1 MYFYYFGKFL
11 QISLNNSKKNAVSA
25 DTGWFDT
32 FTRAFISLLF
42 IGIGFMSI
50 SAITNS
56 VSHNQALLSLFEVNR
71 INPITAKDDK
81 GAAGAG
87 QELSVKPNQPNKP
100 SGLKLAENILKTLK
114 DMGAN
119 KLDGVDRL
127 TNPSTQQAAK
137 TPDVLGA
144 LNEFVKTFMDT
155 IRVQDQNAESSLAQF
170 SLQKSSLSKYRDKTE
185 SFEIGMQNL
194 IQDVK
199 GLNVKIGN
207 LNTDKVSSSLLSDA
221 KADDTNV
228 LSTQASEMKN
238 NTNPKIYASL
248 EALNQSANSLF
259 AAVGITAKV
268 GSLETLLENM
278 KTPLMDGLVVGGA
291 GNVINISAWKE

>member
-1 MYFYYFGKFL
+1 M
-11 QISLNNSKKNAVSA
+11 QIRAGLMPA
-25 DTGWFDT
+25 
-32 FTRAFISLLF
+32 RAFLSLF
-42 IGIGFMSI
+42 KGIGFMSI
-50 SAITNS
+50 SAIANS

-71 INPITAKDDK
+71 INPISGKDDK

-119 KLDGVDRL
+119 KLDGVERL
-127 TNPSTQQAAK
+127 SNPSTQQAAK

-144 LNEFVKTFMDT
+144 LNEFVKTFMDA
-155 IRVQDQNAESSLAQF
+155 IRVQDQNADSSSAQF

-199 GLNVKIGN
+199 GLSVKIGN
-207 LNTDKVSSSLLSDA
+207 GNTDNVSSSILSDA
-221 KADDTNV
+221 KAVDTNM
-228 LSTQASEMKN
+228 LSTQAGGMKN
-238 NTNPKIYASL
+238 NINPKISASL

-291 GNVINISAWKE
+291 GNVVNISA

>member
-1 MYFYYFGKFL
+1 
-11 QISLNNSKKNAVSA
+11 
-25 DTGWFDT
+25 
-32 FTRAFISLLF
+32 
-42 IGIGFMSI
+42 MSI
-50 SAITNS
+50 SAIANP

-71 INPITAKDDK
+71 INPITGKDDK

-127 TNPSTQQAAK
+127 SNPSTQQAAK

-155 IRVQDQNAESSLAQF
+155 IRVQDQNADSSSAQF

-199 GLNVKIGN
+199 GLNAKIGN
-207 LNTDKVSSSLLSDA
+207 LNTDKVSSSLLSDT
-221 KADDTNV
+221 KALDTNV
-228 LSTQASEMKN
+228 LSTQASGMKN
-238 NTNPKIYASL
+238 NTNPKISASL
-248 EALNQSANSLF
+248 EVLNQSANSLF

-291 GNVINISAWKE
+291 GNVINISA

>member
-1 MYFYYFGKFL
+1 MPLG
-11 QISLNNSKKNAVSA
+11 QIRGGLMPA
-25 DTGWFDT
+25 
-32 FTRAFISLLF
+32 RAFLSLF
-42 IGIGFMSI
+42 KGIGFMSI
-50 SAITNS
+50 SAIANP

-71 INPITAKDDK
+71 INPISAKDDK

-127 TNPSTQQAAK
+127 SNPSTQQAAK

-155 IRVQDQNAESSLAQF
+155 IRVQDQNADSSSAQF
-170 SLQKSSLSKYRDKTE
+170 SLQKSSLSQYRDKTE

-194 IQDVK
+194 IQNVK
-199 GLNVKIGN
+199 GLNAKIGN
-207 LNTDKVSSSLLSDA
+207 LNTDKVSSSLLSDT
-221 KADDTNV
+221 KALDKNG
-228 LSTQASEMKN
+228 LSTQASGMKN
-238 NTNPKIYASL
+238 NTNPKISASL

-278 KTPLMDGLVVGGA
+278 KIPLMDGLVAGGA
-291 GNVINISAWKE
+291 GNVINISA

>member
-1 MYFYYFGKFL
+1 MPL
-11 QISLNNSKKNAVSA
+11 VQIRGGLMPA
-25 DTGWFDT
+25 
-32 FTRAFISLLF
+32 RAFLSLF
-42 IGIGFMSI
+42 KGIGFMSI
-50 SAITNS
+50 SAIANP

-71 INPITAKDDK
+71 INPISAKDDK

-144 LNEFVKTFMDT
+144 LNEFVKTFMDA
-155 IRVQDQNAESSLAQF
+155 IRVQDQNTDSSLAQF

-207 LNTDKVSSSLLSDA
+207 LNTDNVSSSLLSDA

-291 GNVINISAWKE
+291 GNVINISA

>member
-1 MYFYYFGKFL
+1 
-11 QISLNNSKKNAVSA
+11 
-25 DTGWFDT
+25 
-32 FTRAFISLLF
+32 
-42 IGIGFMSI
+42 MSI

-71 INPITAKDDK
+71 IKPITAKDDK
-81 GAAGAG
+81 GVAVTG
-87 QELSVKPNQPNKP
+87 QELAVKPNQPNKP
-100 SGLKLAENILKTLK
+100 TGLKLADNILKTLK
-114 DMGAN
+114 EMGAN

-127 TNPSTQQAAK
+127 SNPSTQQAAK
-137 TPDVLGA
+137 TPDALGA
-144 LNEFVKTFMDT
+144 LNEFVRTFMDA
-155 IRVQDQNAESSLAQF
+155 IRVQDQNSETSLAQL
-170 SLQKSSLSKYRDKTE
+170 SLQKSSLSKYRDRTE

-199 GLNVKIGN
+199 GLSVNIGN
-207 LNTDKVSSSLLSDA
+207 GNTDNVSRSILSDA
-221 KADDTNV
+221 KAVDTNM
-228 LSTQASEMKN
+228 LSTQAGGMKN
-238 NTNPKIYASL
+238 NINPKISASL

>member
-1 MYFYYFGKFL
+1 
-11 QISLNNSKKNAVSA
+11 
-25 DTGWFDT
+25 
-32 FTRAFISLLF
+32 
-42 IGIGFMSI
+42 MSI
-50 SAITNS
+50 SAIANS

-100 SGLKLAENILKTLK
+100 PGLKLAENILKTLK

-144 LNEFVKTFMDT
+144 LNEFVKTFMDA
-155 IRVQDQNAESSLAQF
+155 IRVQDQNADSSSAQF
-170 SLQKSSLSKYRDKTE
+170 SLQKSSLSQYRDKTE

-194 IQDVK
+194 IQNVK
-199 GLNVKIGN
+199 GLNAKIGN
-207 LNTDKVSSSLLSDA
+207 LNTDKVSSSLLSDT
-221 KADDTNV
+221 KALDKNG
-228 LSTQASEMKN
+228 LSTQASGMKN
-238 NTNPKIYASL
+238 NTNPKISASL

-278 KTPLMDGLVVGGA
+278 KIPLMDGLVAGGA
-291 GNVINISAWKE
+291 GNVINISA

>member
-1 MYFYYFGKFL
+1 MPLG
-11 QISLNNSKKNAVSA
+11 QIRGGLMPA
-25 DTGWFDT
+25 
-32 FTRAFISLLF
+32 RAFLSLF
-42 IGIGFMSI
+42 KGIGFMSI
-50 SAITNS
+50 SAIANP

-127 TNPSTQQAAK
+127 SNPSTQQAAK

-155 IRVQDQNAESSLAQF
+155 IRVQDQNADSSLAQF
-170 SLQKSSLSKYRDKTE
+170 SLQKSSLSQYRDKTE

-221 KADDTNV
+221 KADDTN
-228 LSTQASEMKN
+228 LLNTQASEMKN

-291 GNVINISAWKE
+291 GNVINISA

>member
-1 MYFYYFGKFL
+1 MPLG
-11 QISLNNSKKNAVSA
+11 QIRGGLMPA
-25 DTGWFDT
+25 
-32 FTRAFISLLF
+32 RAFLSLF
-42 IGIGFMSI
+42 KGIGFMSI
-50 SAITNS
+50 SAIANP

-71 INPITAKDDK
+71 INPISAKDDK

-144 LNEFVKTFMDT
+144 LNEFVKTFMDA
-155 IRVQDQNAESSLAQF
+155 IRVQDQNADSSSAQF
-170 SLQKSSLSKYRDKTE
+170 SLQKSSLSQYRDKTE

-207 LNTDKVSSSLLSDA
+207 LNTDNVSSSLLSDA

-238 NTNPKIYASL
+238 NTNPKISASL
-248 EALNQSANSLF
+248 EVLNQSANSLF

-291 GNVINISAWKE
+291 GNVINISA

>member
-1 MYFYYFGKFL
+1 M
-11 QISLNNSKKNAVSA
+11 QIRAGLMPA
-25 DTGWFDT
+25 
-32 FTRAFISLLF
+32 RAFLSLF
-42 IGIGFMSI
+42 KGIGFMSI
-50 SAITNS
+50 SAIANP

-71 INPITAKDDK
+71 INPISGKDDK

-127 TNPSTQQAAK
+127 SNPSTQQAAK

-155 IRVQDQNAESSLAQF
+155 IRVQDQNADSSSAQF

-199 GLNVKIGN
+199 GLSVKIGN
-207 LNTDKVSSSLLSDA
+207 GNTDNVSSSILSDA
-221 KADDTNV
+221 NAVDTNV
-228 LSTQASEMKN
+228 LNTQAGGMKN
-238 NTNPKIYASL
+238 NTNPKISASL
-248 EALNQSANSLF
+248 EVLNQSANSLF

-291 GNVINISAWKE
+291 GNVINISA

>member
-1 MYFYYFGKFL
+1 M
-11 QISLNNSKKNAVSA
+11 QIRAGLMPA
-25 DTGWFDT
+25 
-32 FTRAFISLLF
+32 RAFLSLF
-42 IGIGFMSI
+42 KGIGFMSI
-50 SAITNS
+50 SAIANP

-71 INPITAKDDK
+71 INPISGKDDK

-119 KLDGVDRL
+119 KLDGVDRQS
-127 TNPSTQQAAK
+127 NPSTQQAAK

-170 SLQKSSLSKYRDKTE
+170 SLQKSSLSQYRDKTE

-199 GLNVKIGN
+199 GLNAKIGN
-207 LNTDKVSSSLLSDA
+207 LNTDKVSSSLLSDT
-221 KADDTNV
+221 KALDTNV
-228 LSTQASEMKN
+228 LSTQASGMKN
-238 NTNPKIYASL
+238 NTNPKISASL

-291 GNVINISAWKE
+291 GNVINISA

>member
-1 MYFYYFGKFL
+1 MPL
-11 QISLNNSKKNAVSA
+11 VQIRVGLMPA
-25 DTGWFDT
+25 
-32 FTRAFISLLF
+32 RAFLSLF
-42 IGIGFMSI
+42 KGFGFMSI
-50 SAITNS
+50 SAIANP

-71 INPITAKDDK
+71 INPITGKDDK

-127 TNPSTQQAAK
+127 SNPSTQQAAK

-155 IRVQDQNAESSLAQF
+155 IRVQDQNADSSSAQF
-170 SLQKSSLSKYRDKTE
+170 SLQKSSLSIYRDKTE

-199 GLNVKIGN
+199 GLSLKISNG
-207 LNTDKVSSSLLSDA
+207 NTDNVSSSILSDA
-221 KADDTNV
+221 NAVDTNV
-228 LSTQASEMKN
+228 LNTQAGGMKN
-238 NTNPKIYASL
+238 NINPKISASL

>member
-1 MYFYYFGKFL
+1 MPL
-11 QISLNNSKKNAVSA
+11 VQIRGGLIPA
-25 DTGWFDT
+25 
-32 FTRAFISLLF
+32 RAFLSLF
-42 IGIGFMSI
+42 KGIGFMSI
-50 SAITNS
+50 SAIANP

-71 INPITAKDDK
+71 INPITGKDDK
-81 GAAGAG
+81 GAAGAE

-127 TNPSTQQAAK
+127 SNPSTQQAAK

-155 IRVQDQNAESSLAQF
+155 IRVQDQNADSSSAQF

-199 GLNVKIGN
+199 GLSVKIGN
-207 LNTDKVSSSLLSDA
+207 GNTDNVSSSILSDA
-221 KADDTNV
+221 KAVDTNM
-228 LSTQASEMKN
+228 LSTQAGSMKN
-238 NTNPKIYASL
+238 NINPKISASL

-291 GNVINISAWKE
+291 GNVINISA

>member
-1 MYFYYFGKFL
+1 MGL
-11 QISLNNSKKNAVSA
+11 MPA
-25 DTGWFDT
+25 
-32 FTRAFISLLF
+32 RAFISLLF

-50 SAITNS
+50 SAIANS

-71 INPITAKDDK
+71 INPISGKDDK

-119 KLDGVDRL
+119 KLDGVDRPS
-127 TNPSTQQAAK
+127 NPSTQQAAK
-137 TPDVLGA
+137 TPGVLGA
-144 LNEFVKTFMDT
+144 LNEFVKTFMDA
-155 IRVQDQNAESSLAQF
+155 IRVQDQNADSSSAQF

-185 SFEIGMQNL
+185 SFESGMQNL

-199 GLNVKIGN
+199 GLSVKIGN
-207 LNTDKVSSSLLSDA
+207 GNTDNVSSSILSDA
-221 KADDTNV
+221 KAVDTNV
-228 LSTQASEMKN
+228 LSTQAGSMKN
-238 NTNPKIYASL
+238 NINPKISASL

-291 GNVINISAWKE
+291 GNVVNISA

>member
-1 MYFYYFGKFL
+1 MPLG
-11 QISLNNSKKNAVSA
+11 QIRGGLMPA
-25 DTGWFDT
+25 
-32 FTRAFISLLF
+32 RAFLSLF
-42 IGIGFMSI
+42 KGIGFMSI
-50 SAITNS
+50 SAIANP

-155 IRVQDQNAESSLAQF
+155 IRVQDQNADSSSAQF

-207 LNTDKVSSSLLSDA
+207 LNTDKVSSFILSDT
-221 KADDTNV
+221 KALDTNV

-238 NTNPKIYASL
+238 NTNPKISASL

-291 GNVINISAWKE
+291 GNVINISA

>member
-1 MYFYYFGKFL
+1 M
-11 QISLNNSKKNAVSA
+11 QIRVGLMPA
-25 DTGWFDT
+25 
-32 FTRAFISLLF
+32 RAFISLLF

-50 SAITNS
+50 SAIANS

-71 INPITAKDDK
+71 INPITGKDDK

-127 TNPSTQQAAK
+127 SNPSTQQAAK

-144 LNEFVKTFMDT
+144 LNEFVKTFMDA
-155 IRVQDQNAESSLAQF
+155 IRVQDQNADSSSAQF

-199 GLNVKIGN
+199 GLSVKIGN
-207 LNTDKVSSSLLSDA
+207 GNTDNVSSSILSDA
-221 KADDTNV
+221 KAVDTNV
-228 LSTQASEMKN
+228 LNTQAGGMKN
-238 NTNPKIYASL
+238 NINPKISASL

-291 GNVINISAWKE
+291 GNVVNISA

>member
-1 MYFYYFGKFL
+1 MPLG
-11 QISLNNSKKNAVSA
+11 QIRGYLMPA
-25 DTGWFDT
+25 
-32 FTRAFISLLF
+32 RAFLSLF
-42 IGIGFMSI
+42 KGIGFMSI
-50 SAITNS
+50 SAIANP

-71 INPITAKDDK
+71 INPISAKDDK

-127 TNPSTQQAAK
+127 SNPSTQQAAK

-155 IRVQDQNAESSLAQF
+155 IRVQDQNTDSSLAQF

-199 GLNVKIGN
+199 GLNAKIGN
-207 LNTDKVSSSLLSDA
+207 LNTDKVSSSLLSDT
-221 KADDTNV
+221 KALDTNG

-238 NTNPKIYASL
+238 NTNPKISASL

-291 GNVINISAWKE
+291 GNVINISA

>member
-1 MYFYYFGKFL
+1 MPL
-11 QISLNNSKKNAVSA
+11 VQIRVGLMPA
-25 DTGWFDT
+25 
-32 FTRAFISLLF
+32 RAFISLLF

-50 SAITNS
+50 SAIANS

-71 INPITAKDDK
+71 INPISGKDDK

-127 TNPSTQQAAK
+127 SNPSTQQAAK
-137 TPDVLGA
+137 PPGVLGA
-144 LNEFVKTFMDT
+144 LNEFVKTFMDA
-155 IRVQDQNAESSLAQF
+155 IRVQDQNADSSSAQF

-199 GLNVKIGN
+199 GLSVKIGN
-207 LNTDKVSSSLLSDA
+207 GNTDNVSSSILSDA
-221 KADDTNV
+221 KAVDTNM
-228 LSTQASEMKN
+228 LSTQAGSMKN
-238 NTNPKIYASL
+238 NINPKISASL

-291 GNVINISAWKE
+291 GNVINISA

>member
-1 MYFYYFGKFL
+1 MPL
-11 QISLNNSKKNAVSA
+11 VQIRVGLMPA
-25 DTGWFDT
+25 
-32 FTRAFISLLF
+32 RAFISLLF

-50 SAITNS
+50 SAIANS

-71 INPITAKDDK
+71 INPISGKDDK

-127 TNPSTQQAAK
+127 SNPSTQQAAK

-155 IRVQDQNAESSLAQF
+155 IRVQDQNADSSSAQF

-199 GLNVKIGN
+199 GLSVKIGN
-207 LNTDKVSSSLLSDA
+207 GNTDNVSSSILSDA
-221 KADDTNV
+221 KVVDTNV
-228 LSTQASEMKN
+228 LSTQAGSMKN
-238 NTNPKIYASL
+238 NINPKISASL

-291 GNVINISAWKE
+291 GNVINISA

>member
-1 MYFYYFGKFL
+1 MPLG
-11 QISLNNSKKNAVSA
+11 QIRGGLML
-25 DTGWFDT
+25 
-32 FTRAFISLLF
+32 TRAFLSLF
-42 IGIGFMSI
+42 KGIGFMSI
-50 SAITNS
+50 SAIANP

-71 INPITAKDDK
+71 INPISGKDNK

-155 IRVQDQNAESSLAQF
+155 IWVQDQNTDSSLAQF

-207 LNTDKVSSSLLSDA
+207 LNTDNVSSSLLSDA

-228 LSTQASEMKN
+228 LSTQASEMNN
-238 NTNPKIYASL
+238 NTNPKISASL
-248 EALNQSANSLF
+248 EVLNQSANSLF

-291 GNVINISAWKE
+291 GNVINISA

>member
-1 MYFYYFGKFL
+1 
-11 QISLNNSKKNAVSA
+11 
-25 DTGWFDT
+25 
-32 FTRAFISLLF
+32 
-42 IGIGFMSI
+42 MSI
-50 SAITNS
+50 SAIANP

-71 INPITAKDDK
+71 INPISAKDDK

-119 KLDGVDRL
+119 KLDGVERL
-127 TNPSTQQAAK
+127 SNPSTQQAANK

-155 IRVQDQNAESSLAQF
+155 IRVQDQNADSSSAQF

-199 GLNVKIGN
+199 GLSVKIGN
-207 LNTDKVSSSLLSDA
+207 GNTDNVSSSILSDA
-221 KADDTNV
+221 NAVDTNV
-228 LSTQASEMKN
+228 LNTQAGGMKN
-238 NTNPKIYASL
+238 NINPKISASL

>member
-1 MYFYYFGKFL
+1 MPL
-11 QISLNNSKKNAVSA
+11 VQIRGGLMPA
-25 DTGWFDT
+25 
-32 FTRAFISLLF
+32 RAFISLLF

-50 SAITNS
+50 SAIANS

-71 INPITAKDDK
+71 INPISGKDDK

-127 TNPSTQQAAK
+127 SNPSTQQAAK

-144 LNEFVKTFMDT
+144 LNEFVKTFMDA
-155 IRVQDQNAESSLAQF
+155 IRVQDQNADSSSAQF

-194 IQDVK
+194 IKDVK
-199 GLNVKIGN
+199 GLSVKIGN
-207 LNTDKVSSSLLSDA
+207 GNTDNVSSSILSDA
-221 KADDTNV
+221 KAVDTNV
-228 LSTQASEMKN
+228 LSTQAGSQKN
-238 NTNPKIYASL
+238 NINPKISASL

-291 GNVINISAWKE
+291 GNVVNISA

>member
-1 MYFYYFGKFL
+1 MPL
-11 QISLNNSKKNAVSA
+11 VQIRVGLMPA
-25 DTGWFDT
+25 
-32 FTRAFISLLF
+32 RAFLSLF
-42 IGIGFMSI
+42 KGFGFMSI
-50 SAITNS
+50 SAIANP

-71 INPITAKDDK
+71 INPISGKDDK

-127 TNPSTQQAAK
+127 SNPSTHQAAK
-137 TPDVLGA
+137 TPGVLGA
-144 LNEFVKTFMDT
+144 LNEFVKNFMDA
-155 IRVQDQNAESSLAQF
+155 IRVQDQNADSSSAQF
-170 SLQKSSLSKYRDKTE
+170 SLQKSSLSIYRDKTE

-199 GLNVKIGN
+199 GLSLKISNG
-207 LNTDKVSSSLLSDA
+207 NTDNVSSSILSDA
-221 KADDTNV
+221 NAVDTNV
-228 LSTQASEMKN
+228 LNTQAGGMKN
-238 NTNPKIYASL
+238 NTNPKISASL

-291 GNVINISAWKE
+291 GNVINISA

>member
-1 MYFYYFGKFL
+1 MPL
-11 QISLNNSKKNAVSA
+11 VQIRVGLMPA
-25 DTGWFDT
+25 
-32 FTRAFISLLF
+32 RAFISLLF

-50 SAITNS
+50 SAIANS

-71 INPITAKDDK
+71 INPISGKDDK

-127 TNPSTQQAAK
+127 SNPSTQQAAK

-144 LNEFVKTFMDT
+144 LNEFVKTFMDA
-155 IRVQDQNAESSLAQF
+155 IRVQDQNADSSSAQF

-199 GLNVKIGN
+199 GLSVKIGN
-207 LNTDKVSSSLLSDA
+207 GNTDNVSSSILSDA
-221 KADDTNV
+221 KAVDTNV
-228 LSTQASEMKN
+228 LSTQAGSMKN
-238 NTNPKIYASL
+238 NINPKISASL

-291 GNVINISAWKE
+291 GNVVNISA

>member
-1 MYFYYFGKFL
+1 M
-11 QISLNNSKKNAVSA
+11 QIRVGLMPA
-25 DTGWFDT
+25 
-32 FTRAFISLLF
+32 RAFLSLF
-42 IGIGFMSI
+42 KGIGFMSI
-50 SAITNS
+50 SAIANS

-71 INPITAKDDK
+71 INPISGKDDK

-127 TNPSTQQAAK
+127 SNPSTQQAAK
-137 TPDVLGA
+137 TPGVLGA
-144 LNEFVKTFMDT
+144 LNEFVKNFMDA
-155 IRVQDQNAESSLAQF
+155 IRVQDQNADSSSAQF

-199 GLNVKIGN
+199 GLSVKIGN
-207 LNTDKVSSSLLSDA
+207 GNTDNVSSSILSDA
-221 KADDTNV
+221 KAVDTNV
-228 LSTQASEMKN
+228 LNTQAGGMKN
-238 NTNPKIYASL
+238 NINPKISASL

-291 GNVINISAWKE
+291 GNVINISA

>member
-1 MYFYYFGKFL
+1 MPLG
-11 QISLNNSKKNAVSA
+11 QIRGGLMPA
-25 DTGWFDT
+25 
-32 FTRAFISLLF
+32 RAFLSLF
-42 IGIGFMSI
+42 KGIGFMSI
-50 SAITNS
+50 SAIANP

-71 INPITAKDDK
+71 INPISSKDDK

-127 TNPSTQQAAK
+127 SNPSTQQAAK

-170 SLQKSSLSKYRDKTE
+170 SLQKSSLSQYRDKTE

-228 LSTQASEMKN
+228 LNTQASEMKN

-291 GNVINISAWKE
+291 GNVINISA

>member
-1 MYFYYFGKFL
+1 MPL
-11 QISLNNSKKNAVSA
+11 VQIRVGLMPA
-25 DTGWFDT
+25 
-32 FTRAFISLLF
+32 RAFISLLF

-50 SAITNS
+50 SAIANS

-71 INPITAKDDK
+71 INPISGKDDK

-127 TNPSTQQAAK
+127 SNPSTQQAAK

-144 LNEFVKTFMDT
+144 LNEFVKTFMDA
-155 IRVQDQNAESSLAQF
+155 IRVQDQNADSSSAQF

-199 GLNVKIGN
+199 GLSVKIGN
-207 LNTDKVSSSLLSDA
+207 GNTDNVSSSILSDA
-221 KADDTNV
+221 KAVDTNV
-228 LSTQASEMKN
+228 LSTQAGSQKN
-238 NTNPKIYASL
+238 NINPKISASL

-291 GNVINISAWKE
+291 GNVINISA

>member
-1 MYFYYFGKFL
+1 MPL
-11 QISLNNSKKNAVSA
+11 VQIRGGLMPA
-25 DTGWFDT
+25 
-32 FTRAFISLLF
+32 RAFLSLF
-42 IGIGFMSI
+42 KGIGFMSI
-50 SAITNS
+50 SAIANP

-81 GAAGAG
+81 GVAVTG

-100 SGLKLAENILKTLK
+100 TGLKLAENILKTLK

-137 TPDVLGA
+137 TPDALGA
-144 LNEFVKTFMDT
+144 LNEFVKTFMDA

-207 LNTDKVSSSLLSDA
+207 LNTDNVSSSLLSDA

-238 NTNPKIYASL
+238 NTNPKISASL
-248 EALNQSANSLF
+248 EVLNQSANSLF

-291 GNVINISAWKE
+291 GNVINISA

>member
-1 MYFYYFGKFL
+1 MPLG
-11 QISLNNSKKNAVSA
+11 QIRGGLMPA
-25 DTGWFDT
+25 
-32 FTRAFISLLF
+32 RAFLSLF
-42 IGIGFMSI
+42 KGIGFMSI
-50 SAITNS
+50 SAIANP

-127 TNPSTQQAAK
+127 SNPSTQQAAK

-144 LNEFVKTFMDT
+144 LNEFVKNFMDA
-155 IRVQDQNAESSLAQF
+155 IRVQDQNADSSSAQF

-207 LNTDKVSSSLLSDA
+207 LNTDNVSSSLLSDA
-221 KADDTNV
+221 KADDTN
-228 LSTQASEMKN
+228 LLNTQASEMKN

-291 GNVINISAWKE
+291 GNVINISA

>member
-1 MYFYYFGKFL
+1 
-11 QISLNNSKKNAVSA
+11 
-25 DTGWFDT
+25 
-32 FTRAFISLLF
+32 
-42 IGIGFMSI
+42 MSI
-50 SAITNS
+50 SAIANS

-71 INPITAKDDK
+71 INPISAKDDK

-114 DMGAN
+114 EMGAN

-127 TNPSTQQAAK
+127 SNPSTQQAAK
-137 TPDVLGA
+137 TPDALGA
-144 LNEFVKTFMDT
+144 LNEFVKNFMDA
-155 IRVQDQNAESSLAQF
+155 IRVQDQTAETNSAQI
-170 SLQKSSLSKYRDKTE
+170 SLQTSSLSKYRDKTE
-185 SFEIGMQNL
+185 SFESGMQNL
-194 IQDVK
+194 LQDVK
-199 GLNVKIGN
+199 GLSAKIGN
-207 LNTDKVSSSLLSDA
+207 LNTDKLSSSILSDA
-221 KADDTNV
+221 KAVDTKV
-228 LSTQASEMKN
+228 LSTQASGQKN
-238 NTNPKIYASL
+238 NTNPKISASL

-278 KTPLMDGLVVGGA
+278 KIPLMDGLVAGGA

>member
-1 MYFYYFGKFL
+1 
-11 QISLNNSKKNAVSA
+11 
-25 DTGWFDT
+25 
-32 FTRAFISLLF
+32 
-42 IGIGFMSI
+42 MSI

-81 GAAGAG
+81 GVAVTG

-100 SGLKLAENILKTLK
+100 TGLKLAENILKTLK
-114 DMGAN
+114 EMGAN

-127 TNPSTQQAAK
+127 SNPSTQQAAK
-137 TPDVLGA
+137 TPDALGS
-144 LNEFVKTFMDT
+144 LNEFVRTFMDA
-155 IRVQDQNAESSLAQF
+155 IRVQDQNSESSLAQL
-170 SLQKSSLSKYRDKTE
+170 SLQKSSLSKYRDRTE

-199 GLNVKIGN
+199 GLSVNIGN
-207 LNTDKVSSSLLSDA
+207 GNTDNVSSSILSDA
-221 KADDTNV
+221 KAVDTNM
-228 LSTQASEMKN
+228 LSTQAGSQKN
-238 NTNPKIYASL
+238 NINPKISASL

-278 KTPLMDGLVVGGA
+278 KTPLIDGLVVGGA
-291 GNVINISAWKE
+291 GNVINISA

>member
-1 MYFYYFGKFL
+1 MPL
-11 QISLNNSKKNAVSA
+11 VQIRVGLMPA
-25 DTGWFDT
+25 
-32 FTRAFISLLF
+32 RAFLSLF
-42 IGIGFMSI
+42 KGFGFMSI
-50 SAITNS
+50 SAIANP

-71 INPITAKDDK
+71 INPITGKDDK

-127 TNPSTQQAAK
+127 SNPSTQQAANK

-155 IRVQDQNAESSLAQF
+155 IRVQDQNADSSSAQF

-199 GLNVKIGN
+199 GLSVKIGN
-207 LNTDKVSSSLLSDA
+207 GNTDNVSSSILSDA
-221 KADDTNV
+221 KAVDTNV
-228 LSTQASEMKN
+228 LNTQAGGMKN
-238 NTNPKIYASL
+238 NINPKISASL

-259 AAVGITAKV
+259 AAAGITAKV

-291 GNVINISAWKE
+291 GNVINISA

>member
-1 MYFYYFGKFL
+1 MPLG
-11 QISLNNSKKNAVSA
+11 QIRGGLMPA
-25 DTGWFDT
+25 
-32 FTRAFISLLF
+32 RAFLSLF
-42 IGIGFMSI
+42 KGIGFMSI
-50 SAITNS
+50 SAIANP

-71 INPITAKDDK
+71 INPISAKDDK

-127 TNPSTQQAAK
+127 SNPSTQQAAK

-155 IRVQDQNAESSLAQF
+155 IRVQDQNADSSSAQF
-170 SLQKSSLSKYRDKTE
+170 SLQKSSLSQYRDKTE

-199 GLNVKIGN
+199 GLNAKIGN
-207 LNTDKVSSSLLSDA
+207 LNTDKVSSSLLSDT
-221 KADDTNV
+221 KALDTNG
-228 LSTQASEMKN
+228 LSTQASGMKN
-238 NTNPKIYASL
+238 NTNPKISASL

-291 GNVINISAWKE
+291 GNVINISA

>member
-1 MYFYYFGKFL
+1 MPLG
-11 QISLNNSKKNAVSA
+11 QIRGGLMPA
-25 DTGWFDT
+25 
-32 FTRAFISLLF
+32 RAFLSLF
-42 IGIGFMSI
+42 KGIGFMSI
-50 SAITNS
+50 SAIANP

-127 TNPSTQQAAK
+127 RNPSTQQAAK

-144 LNEFVKTFMDT
+144 LNEFVKTFMDA
-155 IRVQDQNAESSLAQF
+155 IRVQDQNADSSSAQF
-170 SLQKSSLSKYRDKTE
+170 SLQKSSLSQYRDKTE

-207 LNTDKVSSSLLSDA
+207 LNTDNVSSSLLSDA

-238 NTNPKIYASL
+238 NTNPKISASL
-248 EALNQSANSLF
+248 EVLNQSANSLF

-291 GNVINISAWKE
+291 GNVINISA

>member
-1 MYFYYFGKFL
+1 M
-11 QISLNNSKKNAVSA
+11 QIRVGLMPA
-25 DTGWFDT
+25 
-32 FTRAFISLLF
+32 RAFLSLF
-42 IGIGFMSI
+42 KGFGFMSI
-50 SAITNS
+50 SAIANP

-71 INPITAKDDK
+71 INPISGKDDK

-119 KLDGVDRL
+119 KLDGVDRPS
-127 TNPSTQQAAK
+127 NPSTQQAAK
-137 TPDVLGA
+137 TPGVLGA
-144 LNEFVKTFMDT
+144 LNEFVKTFMDA
-155 IRVQDQNAESSLAQF
+155 IRVQDQNADSSSAQF

-199 GLNVKIGN
+199 GLSVKIGN
-207 LNTDKVSSSLLSDA
+207 GNTDNVSSSILSDA
-221 KADDTNV
+221 NAVDTNV
-228 LSTQASEMKN
+228 LNTQAGGMKN
-238 NTNPKIYASL
+238 NINPKISASL

-291 GNVINISAWKE
+291 GNVINISA

>member
-1 MYFYYFGKFL
+1 M
-11 QISLNNSKKNAVSA
+11 QIRAGLMPA
-25 DTGWFDT
+25 
-32 FTRAFISLLF
+32 RAFLSLF
-42 IGIGFMSI
+42 KGIGFMSI
-50 SAITNS
+50 SAIANP

-155 IRVQDQNAESSLAQF
+155 IWVQDQNTDSSLAQF

-207 LNTDKVSSSLLSDA
+207 LNTDNVSSSLLSDT
-221 KADDTNV
+221 KALDTNV

-238 NTNPKIYASL
+238 NTNPKISASL
-248 EALNQSANSLF
+248 EVLNQSANSLF

-291 GNVINISAWKE
+291 GNVINISA

>member
-1 MYFYYFGKFL
+1 MPL
-11 QISLNNSKKNAVSA
+11 VQIRVGLMPA
-25 DTGWFDT
+25 
-32 FTRAFISLLF
+32 RAFIPLF
-42 IGIGFMSI
+42 KGFGFMSI
-50 SAITNS
+50 SAIANP

-71 INPITAKDDK
+71 INPISGKDDK
-81 GAAGAG
+81 GATGAG

-114 DMGAN
+114 VMGAN

-127 TNPSTQQAAK
+127 SNPSTQQAAK

-144 LNEFVKTFMDT
+144 LNEFVKTFMDA
-155 IRVQDQNAESSLAQF
+155 IRVQDQNADSSSAQF
-170 SLQKSSLSKYRDKTE
+170 RLQKSSLSKYRDKTE

-199 GLNVKIGN
+199 GLSVKIGN
-207 LNTDKVSSSLLSDA
+207 GNTDNVSSSILSDA
-221 KADDTNV
+221 KAVDTNV
-228 LSTQASEMKN
+228 LSTQAGSQKN
-238 NTNPKIYASL
+238 NINPKISASL

-291 GNVINISAWKE
+291 GNVINISA